1 MDPAAQDPPI
11 TTCYRHPD
19 RRTGVGCQRCG
30 RPICPACMIQAS
42 VGYHCP
48 ECVASHQRSVPSV
61 RRAMDPIATKVLIGL
76 NAAVYLVVVVAGG
89 GRSLWQLPGSD
100 LSDQLVL
107 IGAVPGRSV
116 GFEVQPVPGLGVAEG
131 ELWRLVTGGFLHAG
145 VLHLGMNMLLL
156 WLLGQMLE
164 PALGRIRFVAIYV
177 ASLLGGSMGVMLVDP
192 TSATVGASG
201 AIFGLMGAAVV
212 LQRSRGINPWQSGL
226 GGLIL
231 VNVLITFGVP
241 GISVGGHLGGLLG
254 GLVAGLAVF
263 ELEKRTDS
271 TPAAVTACGALT
283 VLFAGVA
290 VWASQQWLDPV
301 LGFLS
306 FW

>member
-11 TTCYRHPD
+11 TTCYRHPE
-19 RRTGVGCQRCG
+19 RPTGVACQRCG

-48 ECVASHQRSVPSV
+48 ECVKAHQKAVPSI
-61 RRAMDPIATKVLIGL
+61 RRHIDPIATKVLIGL
-76 NAAVYLVVVVAGG
+76 NVLAYVVVAVAGG
-89 GRSLWQLPGSD
+89 AQSLMQLPGSELAD
-100 LSDQLVL
+100 RLVL

-131 ELWRLVTGGFLHAG
+131 EWWRLITGGFLHAG

-164 PALGRIRFVAIYV
+164 PALGRPRFIALYV
-177 ASLLGGSMGVMLVDP
+177 ASLLGGAMGVMLVDP

-231 VNVLITFGVP
+231 INVLLTFGIP
-241 GISVGGHLGGLLG
+241 GISVGGHLGGLAG
-254 GLVAGLAVF
+254 GLLAGLAVF
-263 ELEKRTDS
+263 EIEKRTRNEWVAV
-271 TPAAVTACGALT
+271 AACAALT
-283 VLFAGVA
+283 AVYAVVA
-290 VWASQQWLDPV
+290 VWASQQFMDPV